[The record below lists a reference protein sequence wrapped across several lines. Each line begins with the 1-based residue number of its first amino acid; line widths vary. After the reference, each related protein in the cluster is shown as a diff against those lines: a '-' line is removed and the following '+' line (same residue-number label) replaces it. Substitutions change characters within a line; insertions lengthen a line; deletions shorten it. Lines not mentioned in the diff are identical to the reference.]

1 MTTFIERKHLG
12 VPADGPWQALLRMNE
27 WLPTLS
33 TVKSVEVLGET
44 RSPFA
49 VIGRHYLV
57 HTPEG
62 ITMKAELVNVD
73 HDQRTVDIHAKSGP
87 LRSKLTCRVVDHGSH
102 CTLVRIQ
109 RYPGIAGVLFATLFK
124 SRELKETIAY
134 LDAWANAVRSEETN

>member
-33 TVKSVEVLGET
+33 TIKSVEVLGET

-49 VIGRHYLV
+49 VIGRHYRV

-62 ITMKAELVNVD
+62 VTMNAELVNVD
-73 HDQRTVDIHAKSGP
+73 HDERTVEIHAKAGP

-102 CTLVRIQ
+102 CSLVRIQ
-109 RYPGIAGVLFATLFK
+109 RYPGIVGTLFATVFK
-124 SRELKETIAY
+124 SRELKETQAY
-134 LDAWANAVRSEETN
+134 LEAWARAVDTDSSH